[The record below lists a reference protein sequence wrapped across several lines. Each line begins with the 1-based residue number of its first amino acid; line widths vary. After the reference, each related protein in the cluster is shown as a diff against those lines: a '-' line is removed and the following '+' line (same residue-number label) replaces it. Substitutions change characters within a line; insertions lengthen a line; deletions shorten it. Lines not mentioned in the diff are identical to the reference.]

1 MSGDAEPWTY
11 AETRLR
17 TAGRVISSA
26 DDKLA
31 ALAELAGGFGQD
43 IRDGYL
49 TQTAVV
55 DRLHQLAHAYG
66 LYAKHDND
74 AIQGAIADGL
84 RQASAP
90 PSEAWGA
97 PARGRIN
104 GVKVT
109 IATAAALR
117 IKDFPPIKYIV
128 PSYIPE
134 GCTILAGGP
143 KIGKSWL
150 MLDVGLAVARGGD
163 CLSGIKCDAGS
174 VLYLGLE
181 DNERRLQSRMTR
193 LMGFAGE
200 WPTDFHYAT
209 QWPRANDG
217 GLDQI
222 RNWITSADKAR
233 LVVIDVLAAMRSPR
247 TDKQSPYEAD
257 YGSIQALQKIASDT
271 GVAVVIVHHLRKG
284 GSDGDPVEKVSGT
297 LGLSGAA
304 DTFLILDRDG
314 SGATLYGR
322 GRDLEE
328 VDAAVEFDR
337 MTCRWRMLGQSGEVR
352 RTGERGSILGAL
364 KEAREP
370 MTPNEIS
377 AATLMPNLNVRQLL
391 FKMVKANEVIKTAR
405 ARYLHPDNTTSPD
418 NDDNEM
424 TSDEPS
430 EETR

>member
-49 TQTAVV
+49 TQTAAV
-55 DRLHQLAHAYG
+55 DRLHQLADAYG
-66 LYAKHDND
+66 LAAKHDND

-117 IKDFPPIKYIV
+117 TKEFLPIKYVV
-128 PSYIPE
+128 PNYIPE
-134 GCTILAGGP
+134 GCTILAGRP

-163 CLSGIKCDAGS
+163 CLSGVKCEAGP

-193 LMGFAGE
+193 LMGFAAE
-200 WPTDFHYAT
+200 WPRDFHYAT
-209 QWPRANDG
+209 QWPRANAG

-222 RNWITSADKAR
+222 RRWVNSTEGAR
-233 LVVIDVLAAMRSPR
+233 LVVIDVLASMRSPR
-247 TDKQSPYEAD
+247 TDKQSPYDAD
-257 YGSIQALQKIASDT
+257 YASIQALQQIASGS

-284 GSDGDPVEKVSGT
+284 GSDGDPVDKVSGT

-304 DTFLILDRDG
+304 DTFLILDRD
-314 SGATLYGR
+314 SNGATLYGR
-322 GRDLEE
+322 GRDIEE
-328 VDAAVEFDR
+328 VDEAVEFDR
-337 MTCRWRMLGQSGEVR
+337 ATCRWRMLGQASELR
-352 RTGERGSILGAL
+352 RTSERCSILAVL
-364 KEAREP
+364 KNAGEA
-370 MTPNEIS
+370 MSPNEIS
-377 AATLMPNLNVRQLL
+377 AAAGMRSDNVRQLL
-391 FKMVKANEVIKTAR
+391 GKMAKAVPPEVIKTVR
-405 ARYLHPDNTTSPD
+405 GRYLHPDHNRPPDHNDHKITTDGVSA
-418 NDDNEM
+418 
-424 TSDEPS
+424 
-430 EETR
+430 